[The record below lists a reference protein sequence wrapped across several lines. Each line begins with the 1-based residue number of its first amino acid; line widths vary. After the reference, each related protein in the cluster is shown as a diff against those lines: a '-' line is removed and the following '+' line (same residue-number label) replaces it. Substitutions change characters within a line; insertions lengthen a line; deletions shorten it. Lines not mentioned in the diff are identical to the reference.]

1 MHAKWRGVFA
11 CLSCE
16 KREQVLGIKLSL
28 IGVSFDMKLGN
39 LNKKKGI
46 NIKLTIVLP
55 NKISWTI
62 FLLNGMFFFLLD
74 HFFFF

>member
-1 MHAKWRGVFA
+1 MHAKWSGVFA

-39 LNKKKGI
+39 LNKKNGI

-62 FLLNGMFFFLLD
+62 VLLNGMFFFLQTRLM
-74 HFFFF
+74 F